1 MATPP
6 VDTLASE
13 AKVITPPPEAKLGP
27 TKQSPPKQSLH
38 YRLVIA
44 LYRVFAITVL
54 YLVLAGILAYAWVMG
69 FYAVN
74 SSWAAPVILSAADE
88 KSLDFR
94 EKLVTS
100 QQTIEDLKVDTQKLE
115 TGLAEMKKH
124 RGALL
129 ALEPELQSA
138 IAREQNHNLTA
149 GPELATLDKQKLQ
162 DNQKTQSVLARLN
175 QVESNI
181 NRDLAA
187 GLITQGDAATQL
199 AALNQAKGAY
209 TDSKIAEVLLT
220 DSVLDKTTI
229 GTTSLD
235 VLVKQAEL
243 RSEVAQL
250 DVAINVAEKQDQEEL
265 RQIDRLRQ
273 AIRTAKESPYY
284 LNASGEKRLYFAFV
298 PYDNQANAV
307 AGAAIYDCYLNMI
320 LCRYVGSVKR
330 LFPGE
335 EQAVHPIFKTQIRG
349 FLIQMNLDR
358 DESAKS
364 KTVFLGRKPVL
375 F

>member
-6 VDTLASE
+6 TETLASE
-13 AKVITPPPEAKLGP
+13 IKVNRPVAPDAKHAPV
-27 TKQSPPKQSLH
+27 KQSLH
-38 YRLVIA
+38 YRLVIT
-44 LYRVFAITVL
+44 LYRIFAITVL

-100 QQTIEDLKVDTQKLE
+100 QQTIEDLKVDSQKLE
-115 TGLAEMKKH
+115 TGVAEMKKH
-124 RGALL
+124 RAALL
-129 ALEPELQSA
+129 ELEPELQLA
-138 IAREQNHNLTA
+138 IARERAHNQTA
-149 GPELATLDKQKLQ
+149 GPQLATLDQQKQA
-162 DNQKTQSVLARLN
+162 DNAKTQKVLTQLKD
-175 QVESNI
+175 VELNI
-181 NRDLAA
+181 NKDLAA
-187 GLITQGDAATQL
+187 GLITKGDAATQL
-199 AALNQAKGAY
+199 AALNQAQGAY
-209 TDSKIAEVLLT
+209 TDSRIAEILLT
-220 DSVLDKTTI
+220 DSVLDKTTT
-229 GTTSLD
+229 GTNSLD
-235 VLVKQAEL
+235 VLEKQAEL

-250 DVAINVAEKQDQEEL
+250 DVAINVAEKQLQEET

-298 PYDNQANAV
+298 PYDNQANA
-307 AGAAIYDCYLNMI
+307 APGAAIYDCYLNMVA
-320 LCRYVGSVKR
+320 CRHVGTVKQI
-330 LFPGE
+330 FAGE
-335 EQAVHPIFKTQIRG
+335 EQALHPIFKTQIRG
-349 FLIQMNLDR
+349 FLIQMTLDH

>member
-1 MATPP
+1 VETPP
-6 VDTLASE
+6 AE
-13 AKVITPPPEAKLGP
+13 AKWVPAASTLHA
-27 TKQSPPKQSLH
+27 LH
-38 YRLVIA
+38 YKLVLT
-44 LYRVFAITVL
+44 LYRIFAITVL

-100 QQTIEDLKVDTQKLE
+100 QQTVEDLKVDTKKLDE
-115 TGLAEMKKH
+115 GVAEMKKH
-124 RGALL
+124 LAALL

-138 IAREQNHNLTA
+138 IVREQKHDLTA
-149 GPELATLDKQKLQ
+149 GPELATLDKQKLD
-162 DNQKTQSVLARLN
+162 DNVKTQSVLAQLN

-181 NRDLAA
+181 NKDLAA

-220 DSVLDKTTI
+220 DNVLDKTTV
-229 GTTSLD
+229 GTSSLN

-250 DVAINVAEKQDQEEL
+250 DVAINVAEKQLQEET
-265 RQIDRLRQ
+265 RQIDRLRE
-273 AIRTAKESPYY
+273 AIVTAKLSPYY
-284 LNASGEKRLYFAFV
+284 LNAAGGKTLYFAFV
-298 PYDNQANAV
+298 PYDDQAYAV
-307 AGAAIYDCYLNMI
+307 AGSPIFDCYLNMI
-320 LCRYVGSVKR
+320 VCRKVGTVR
-330 LFPGE
+330 QLFAGE
-335 EQAVHPIFKTQIRG
+335 EQAIHPIFKTQIRG
-349 FLIQMNLDR
+349 FLIQMNLDNA
-358 DESAKS
+358 ESAKS